1 MDKAERRVANTAA
14 KAATVRMVVAAATVR
29 TVTADEMAAT
39 SVKSATAV
47 AVARAV
53 SQVRTEDR
61 SRFQYISAIRPIRE
75 NFRISGGGL
84 MPFPH
89 NFVLQIFANVLGR
102 SCKTFRAVQSF
113 ITLFICLFMQI
124 SLILKNFFRHWTSL
138 LDYANCICAS

>member
-1 MDKAERRVANTAA
+1 MDKSERRIANTAA

-75 NFRISGGGL
+75 NFRIS
-84 MPFPH
+84 
-89 NFVLQIFANVLGR
+89 ANVLGR
-102 SCKTFRAVQSF
+102 NCKIFRAVQSF

-124 SLILKNFFRHWTSL
+124 SLILKNSFGIGHHSL
-138 LDYANCICAS
+138 ITRIAFSQANRSFNLILKNI

>member
-1 MDKAERRVANTAA
+1 MDKAERRIANTAA

-61 SRFQYISAIRPIRE
+61 SRLQYISAIRPIRE
-75 NFRISGGGL
+75 NFRISGGGGGGSCHSHIIL
-84 MPFPH
+84 FCKFLQMCWGVVAKLSAQSR
-89 NFVLQIFANVLGR
+89 VL
-102 SCKTFRAVQSF
+102 
-113 ITLFICLFMQI
+113 
-124 SLILKNFFRHWTSL
+124 
-138 LDYANCICAS
+138 